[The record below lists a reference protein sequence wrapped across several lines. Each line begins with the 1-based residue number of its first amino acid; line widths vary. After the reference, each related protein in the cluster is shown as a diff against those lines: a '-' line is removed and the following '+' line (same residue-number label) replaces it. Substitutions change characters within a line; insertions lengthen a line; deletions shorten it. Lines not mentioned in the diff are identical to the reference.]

1 MPIDGKH
8 SALREIGNAL
18 GSDYDQF
25 RPFFRRYRNI
35 CQYCPFR
42 QQYCWCSI
50 LIIGGY
56 QYKLPVQCNKGSRI
70 WSHMNYRPIGPK
82 KNLLVKKSQFVVLFD
97 RNVFWNKK
105 KSCKKKKSSLRNFLK
120 ISYVTFLFVLD
131 NVITEHLALGGKIFW
146 AWFRQYVVEWGKAF
160 YQ

>member
-8 SALREIGNAL
+8 SALQEIGNAL
-18 GSDYDQF
+18 GSEYDQF

-50 LIIGGY
+50 LIIGATNINFLYHAIKVVEYGHTW
-56 QYKLPVQCNKGSRI
+56 N
-70 WSHMNYRPIGPK
+70 IGPLVRKKSACKAIVVRCFIWQKCILKWK
-82 KNLLVKKSQFVVLFD
+82 KNLA
-97 RNVFWNKK
+97 
-105 KSCKKKKSSLRNFLK
+105 KKKSSLRNFPK

-146 AWFRQYVVEWGKAF
+146 AWFRQYVVEWEKAF

>member
-70 WSHMNYRPIGPK
+70 WSHMKYRPIGPRKKICLWSDRSSLFYLTEMYSEIK
-82 KNLLVKKSQFVVLFD
+82 KNLA
-97 RNVFWNKK
+97 
-105 KSCKKKKSSLRNFLK
+105 KKKSSLRNFLK